1 MKTLVKALMAKAKPV
16 AAATLT
22 LRLQLFREWGEA
34 HSKIGDWALALIGGP
49 GNGPISRDTSD
60 RI

>member
-16 AAATLT
+16 TAATLT